1 MNKLFIIGN
10 LTSDPELRT
19 TSTGVSVCTMNVA
32 VNRRFSGANGE
43 RQTDFFR
50 YRMETAWRNLRTLS
64 FKGKKD
70 LRNRRSY
77 CKGL

>member
-32 VNRRFSGANGE
+32 VNRRFPAPTESVRLISSVLPHGDSLAKPAHAIFQREE
-43 RQTDFFR
+43 R
-50 YRMETAWRNLRTLS
+50 S
-64 FKGKKD
+64 P
-70 LRNRRSY
+70 
-77 CKGL
+77 